1 MSDSPK
7 LTRRDWFRLS
17 KPTRDNLMGDDC
29 KLKGAP
35 VEAENGLQPIE
46 HPPNHDGMNL
56 EDLPPL
62 REAMLTEADVASLF
76 DDIRDH
82 GTDVQLMQKRGA
94 RNSHANASSDSSMQ
108 LAKRLFLSGEVKRLQ
123 VRYRW
128 NALLWIDTL
137 VRQEEGTRLVRVSHQ
152 TP

>member
-17 KPTRDNLMGDDC
+17 KPTRDNLMGDEC
-29 KLKGAP
+29 TLNASS
-35 VEAENGLQPIE
+35 AEVGNGLQAIE

-62 REAMLTEADVASLF
+62 REAMLTEADVAALF
-76 DDIRDH
+76 DDIRTH
-82 GTDVQLMQKRGA
+82 GTEVQLMQKRGA
-94 RNSHANASSDSSMQ
+94 RNSHASVNSDSSLQ
-108 LAKRLFLSGEVKRLQ
+108 VAKRLFLSGEVQRLQ

-137 VRQEEGTRLVRVSHQ
+137 VRQAAGTRLVRVSHQ
-152 TP
+152 T